1 METNNLNVFSLCLM
15 STYGSHEGK
24 KHVYSVLL
32 IYYHLSLQIPYTDI
46 ITVTVK

>member
-15 STYGSHEGK
+15 STYGSHKGK
-24 KHVYSVLL
+24 KICVLL
-32 IYYHLSLQIPYTDI
+32 INYHLSLQIPYTDT